1 MEQYPGS
8 QTKGAERVLKITRV
22 DLLSLYKLPRDRIKG
37 IVCDGSHVKEAH
49 MRITVLCSVE
59 EEILCL
65 NDTTYM
71 QT

>member
-1 MEQYPGS
+1 MS
-8 QTKGAERVLKITRV
+8 LKIIQL
-22 DLLSLYKLPRDRIKG
+22 DLLSLYKLLRDRIKG
-37 IVCDGSHVKEAH
+37 TVRNGSHIKEAR
-49 MRITVLCSVE
+49 MRVAVLCSVE